1 MAPTPTTGLADAMLP
16 LIRTRSDL
24 HRWSAS
30 NAHGRDMHEA
40 IDILEQD
47 TAAGPAE
54 RYAVTHKAL
63 TSAIKVIAR
72 ADDSSGIIGDAC
84 IRLLNLHPRAAAA
97 AQVKPSKLI
106 DWMMAFQFGD
116 NPVDYFEL
124 DIVAYADALGEQGV
138 AAYRSRLAEIEASL
152 GPRPNSEDRWQS
164 ANSGAW
170 FTLDW
175 NAKRLAILDRDIDA
189 IVRTHV
195 GDRKVAAWF
204 HQTAEAFEEIGEYD
218 LAIDWARQA
227 TQFNLGHQSVKASR
241 YWAKL
246 IDEHR
251 PADSLDTRA
260 FIFRRWPNSGTATEL
275 FRASGTAWPSYH
287 DEVLQA
293 LSRQPYDAVIF
304 TLNTLHDPRAAWDL
318 AHDLSLDSDRGWAT
332 LIDEYERIDAL
343 AVIPIHERLVRTE
356 LSNTGA
362 EHYRRAGRRL
372 ARMRKLVDG
381 TARAAHVDSLIA
393 DLREEHRRRP
403 RLQQEFTKAGLP

>member
-1 MAPTPTTGLADAMLP
+1 MAAPPTTGLADTVLP

-30 NAHGRDMHEA
+30 DAHGRDMHEA

-47 TAAGPAE
+47 TAAGPTE

-84 IRLLNLHPRAAAA
+84 VRLLNLHPRAAAA

-152 GPRPNSEDRWQS
+152 GPRPSSEDRWQS
-164 ANSGAW
+164 THSGAW

-241 YWAKL
+241 YWTKL
-246 IDEHR
+246 IDEHH

-260 FIFRRWPNSGTATEL
+260 FIFRRWPNSGTAAEL
-275 FRASGTAWPSYH
+275 FRASGTAWPTYR

-293 LSRQPYDAVIF
+293 LSRQPYEAVIF
-304 TLNTLHDPRAAWDL
+304 TLNTLHDPRAAWVL

-332 LIDEYERIDAL
+332 LIDAYERIDAL

-372 ARMRKLVDG
+372 ARMRSLVAGTLSAALVD
-381 TARAAHVDSLIA
+381 ALIA
-393 DLREEHRRRP
+393 DLREEHKRRP
-403 RLQQEFTKAGLP
+403 RLQQEFTRAGLP